1 MIVLLLLFV
10 FMMGTVNVCSAE
22 SEAGTETEVETETEQ
37 QAEDGKGETAPGAK
51 AGGFTYIHDP
61 RDNPK
66 AMEDIVE
73 NPDAIYGFSPSPD
86 SKRLKSYSQ
95 FDWTDPKYVADARK
109 TRRNYHKS
117 KVLLLEILYRM
128 RDEGASLEEMA
139 RAVSKERNRL
149 RLDAYKDDPKGLA
162 AVKKSNL
169 EAYGHEDGPTPD
181 EMYEEY
187 GSWTEVLRRAFGINM
202 GMDACCGLYDEYY
215 WLYEE
220 LGYVE
225 CGGSES
231 ESGCDRLSEANHSF
245 I

>member
-22 SEAGTETEVETETEQ
+22 SEAGTETETETEQ

-95 FDWTDPKYVADARK
+95 FDWTDPKYVADAQK
-109 TRRNYHKS
+109 SRRNYHK
-117 KVLLLEILYRM
+117 
-128 RDEGASLEEMA
+128 
-139 RAVSKERNRL
+139 SKERNRL

-169 EAYGHEDGPTPD
+169 ETYGHEDGPTPD

-225 CGGSES
+225 SGGSES